1 MPDYESDD
9 GVLAQLVSQF
19 PAVPARVIAAVLAAY
34 LATAPT
40 LAVAAVAAHDR
51 LIDACAT

>member
-1 MPDYESDD
+1 
-9 GVLAQLVSQF
+9 VLTQLVSEF

-40 LAVAAVAAHDR
+40 LAVAAAAAHDR